1 MIKLRTISILLIISV
16 LMSLGGCTPREARE
30 KVRET
35 VDAYAQAVITGDT
48 EELARHIEEKQE
60 FKEEIEDYLVRVTG
74 NEDLDEVFDFVLSN
88 ITYEIDEDSI
98 AVSGKEA
105 RADISYTL
113 IDYEGVYEDFDT
125 APSITEYTEALS
137 ENTDR
142 RISLSQ
148 EIDLIFTEG
157 EWKIAGDDSDNI
169 TEVYGFYED
178 ISGYEWSTMN
188 RITDIEFE
196 SALNTVFGVSSTQ
209 YSAIDYSDHT
219 EVVFY
224 DDTAFLAIYIF
235 DSEDDAASMY
245 AEVISPYSG
254 SSDLVD
260 SFFEAYGPDNSETV
274 YDGYVI
280 LDGTDNPYVPIDGP
294 FHGGIYQEGDTIV
307 FALVNED
314 GISRLDS
321 LYDFLDAL
329 GLPTD

>member
-88 ITYEIDEDSI
+88 ITYEIDEESI

-148 EIDLIFTEG
+148 EIDLVFTEG
-157 EWKIAGDDSDNI
+157 EWKIADNDSDNI

-209 YSAIDYSDHT
+209 YSVIDYSDHT

-224 DDTAFLAIYIF
+224 DDTAYLAIFIF

-245 AEVISPYSG
+245 AQAISPYSG

-260 SFFEAYGPDNSETV
+260 SFFDAYGSDSSETV

-280 LDGTDNPYVPIDGP
+280 LNGTDNPSIPIDGP
-294 FHGGIYQEGDTIV
+294 FHGGIYLEGDTIV